1 MTVRVY
7 RVRRAQ
13 ITGKARHKVSVVDA
27 NSAIGIKI
35 PKLEE
40 LANTR
45 TENQRGQNQ
54 EVEKPIN
61 GRASGYWTWRPP
73 SVPQLS
79 LEDSHPLSRAE
90 IETNAPYQ
98 PFHSD
103 PRVNLFV
110 HSSCITPSK
119 SQMRTGSVILHTPE
133 TAGTPERW
141 VFGNEIPATKLNLHL
156 STYES
161 FDDGGD
167 GGQAS
172 QIYRQTTTEGDGENE
187 QIVSTTKPRKG
198 KRGNASASLSGGSG
212 GLDDAE
218 ELDFEDDVEFL
229 DYATDRV

>member
-1 MTVRVY
+1 L
-7 RVRRAQ
+7 
-13 ITGKARHKVSVVDA
+13 I
-27 NSAIGIKI
+27 
-35 PKLEE
+35 
-40 LANTR
+40 
-45 TENQRGQNQ
+45 
-54 EVEKPIN
+54 
-61 GRASGYWTWRPP
+61 
-73 SVPQLS
+73 PQLP

-103 PRVNLFV
+103 HRVNLFV
-110 HSSCITPSK
+110 HSSSITSSE
-119 SQMRTGSVILHTPE
+119 SQIRTAFVIHHAPG
-133 TAGTPERW
+133 TAATSERW

-156 STYES
+156 STYET

-198 KRGNASASLSGGSG
+198 KRGNASASLSGGNG
-212 GLDDAE
+212 GMDDAE